1 MLASRYSSKSCSREG
16 QEMSE
21 NELIGWW
28 KTAQQLATGWVSSV
42 YYKCGVK
49 IDADDICDCLV
60 DLWVSK
66 GGEGDEFAETNR
78 GMLYSYVLTTLGHSR
93 DAGMYARS
101 AADTYDD
108 DGAID
113 EDRLVFFSSSDD
125 EDADDDLDPAERF
138 EKAEMREELGERLE
152 EIEAIRDTWLSAALA
167 EVFETTRRR
176 GQTFAG
182 EIRRE
187 KMLPVIMA
195 AAKERGVTA
204 QEVKALAA
212 EIASERR
219 QSVDRIKASGC
230 EATYSEIEAFEQMM
244 GLSAAPAT
252 SRTAKNCSRPAKS
265 RRKSALA
272 MPMVPPPQQQSI
284 QLELV

>member
-1 MLASRYSSKSCSREG
+1 MLAPRYSSKSCSREG

-252 SRTAKNCSRPAKS
+252 SRTAKTCSRPAKS

>member
-1 MLASRYSSKSCSREG
+1 MN
-16 QEMSE
+16 E

-101 AADTYDD
+101 AADTAVYDD

-125 EDADDDLDPAERF
+125 EDADDDLDPAERL

-152 EIEAIRDTWLSAALA
+152 EIGAIRDTWLSAALA

-244 GLSAAPAT
+244 GIGGAST
-252 SRTAKNCSRPAKS
+252 TAKPARTRSRPAKS
-265 RRKSALA
+265 RRKSALAMA